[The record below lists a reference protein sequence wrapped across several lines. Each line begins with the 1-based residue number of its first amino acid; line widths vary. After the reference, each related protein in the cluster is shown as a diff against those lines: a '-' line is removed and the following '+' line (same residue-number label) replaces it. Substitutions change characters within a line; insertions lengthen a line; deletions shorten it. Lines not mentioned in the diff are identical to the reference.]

1 MRLSLDIAPKIPYI
15 FGAMFK
21 REIYPAK
28 TKSYFLF
35 GPRQTGKST
44 FVKSLISPKD
54 LYFDLLPQRT
64 FLNYAKNPGRTR
76 EEILAHLGQ
85 YEDPLCI
92 IDEIHELIESKGV
105 RFIDR

>member
-1 MRLSLDIAPKIPYI
+1 VIAVAASQPFYRVGDKVTQFFIDIAPKIPYI

-21 REIYPAK
+21 REINPAK

-35 GPRQTGKST
+35 GPRQTGKNT

-64 FLNYAKNPGRTR
+64 FLN
-76 EEILAHLGQ
+76 
-85 YEDPLCI
+85 
-92 IDEIHELIESKGV
+92 
-105 RFIDR
+105 